1 MRTDAEEKL
10 EENKLELRNLDRKLW
25 NAEHTYRSNKGELQD
40 AIRSHAE
47 KHMIRSRQKAIA
59 YWKEQIEKFEGKI
72 FLLCLQTGL
81 DKDRAW
87 N

>member
-1 MRTDAEEKL
+1 MRTDAEDKL
-10 EENKLELRNLDRKLW
+10 EKNMLELRNLDRKLW
-25 NAEHTYRSNKGELQD
+25 NAYHTYASNKDELQD
-40 AIRSHAE
+40 MIHSHA
-47 KHMIRSRQKAIA
+47 KKIQIRRRTECVT

-81 DKDRAW
+81 DRDRAW